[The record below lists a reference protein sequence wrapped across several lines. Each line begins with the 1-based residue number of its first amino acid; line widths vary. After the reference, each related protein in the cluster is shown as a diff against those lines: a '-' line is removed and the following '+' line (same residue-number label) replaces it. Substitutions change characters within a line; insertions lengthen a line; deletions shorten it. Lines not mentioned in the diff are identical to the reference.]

1 MHGVLGGLWREA
13 PAGGEKLTGEER
25 RGRELPGGF
34 GDGEVTGDFDEAVS
48 VVGAERMGGVGGSR
62 QVLQGALL

>member
-1 MHGVLGGLWREA
+1 MRGVLQGLWREG

-25 RGRELPGGF
+25 WGRELPDGF
-34 GDGEVTGDFDEAVS
+34 GDAEVPGDLDEAVS